1 VVKASRKAAQ
11 NLDVPVKEEISDIS
25 SNIGNGNA
33 GLVGRKRG
41 RKREK
46 DNDYFLRAQDKINE
60 IRQKLKTAKQDGMDV
75 KER

>member
-1 VVKASRKAAQ
+1 MSF
-11 NLDVPVKEEISDIS
+11 LS
-25 SNIGNGNA
+25 SNIDNGNTEK

-46 DNDYFLRAQDKINE
+46 DIDYFKRAKDKISE
-60 IRQKLKTAKQDGMDV
+60 IKQKLKTAKQDGMDV